1 MNEPPLCST
10 IHLKQY
16 TYVVIKIHDL
26 RYVRLLTAGV
36 PGQGGGGG
44 EADHQVEDGPGHD
57 HAVVHVQ
64 EAHLGPGV
72 SVDTLLLCVPS
83 PGPWWRAPCPPAA
96 GTAAPPA
103 SCRPPPGTD
112 PPPPLNTASI
122 NTASVI

>member
-1 MNEPPLCST
+1 MFHQPSKT
-10 IHLKQY
+10 I
-16 TYVVIKIHDL
+16 YVVIKINDL

-72 SVDTLLLCVPS
+72 SVDTLLLCVLEKV
-83 PGPWWRAPCPPAA
+83 
-96 GTAAPPA
+96 
-103 SCRPPPGTD
+103 
-112 PPPPLNTASI
+112 PLEGL
-122 NTASVI
+122 